1 MLDKKDK
8 EIRICTIIGAGVN
21 LDGDFTAPE
30 SVRIDGC
37 VDGNVTVAGTLI
49 VGANG
54 VINGNVTAEA
64 AIIGGDILGN
74 LEVAKKTEL
83 IATAK
88 VLGDITTSVIVI
100 DEAAIFQG
108 KCNMNQSVQDRK
120 AKAKAAK
127 AVKDSKKSAK
137 AALAEAL
144 REVKEAEDKELQ
156 ENGAAEEPGIV
167 SVTGG
172 AAAKS

>member
-21 LDGDFTAPE
+21 LGGDFTAPE

-54 VINGNVTAEA
+54 VINGNVTAES

-100 DEAAIFQG
+100 DENAIFQG

-120 AKAKAAK
+120 ARAKAA
-127 AVKDSKKSAK
+127 KDSKKSAK
-137 AALAEAL
+137 VALAEAL

-167 SVTGG
+167 SVAGG